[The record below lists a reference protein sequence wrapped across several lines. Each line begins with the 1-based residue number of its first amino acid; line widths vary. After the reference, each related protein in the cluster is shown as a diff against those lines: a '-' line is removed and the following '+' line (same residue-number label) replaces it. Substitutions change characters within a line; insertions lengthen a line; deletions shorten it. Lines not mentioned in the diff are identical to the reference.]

1 MVRRGGCWPVL
12 PALVRAGDG
21 AGPVAMTHDVPALV
35 RIAQAERLRRK
46 QAWRDMIGQRKVS
59 QARVDAHNALRPDP
73 HAPLPTPPPDPP
85 ARTSHHPSPPPP
97 PAPPARTPP
106 QPPCPPLA
114 AQHPPTATAHVSTPP
129 PTPPPVT

>member
-46 QAWRDMIGQRKVS
+46 QAWRDTIGQRKVR
-59 QARVDAHNALRPDP
+59 QARVDADHALWQDLEGLMRIHARDP
-73 HAPLPTPPPDPP
+73 AVRIYYSP
-85 ARTSHHPSPPPP
+85 AHLH
-97 PAPPARTPP
+97 
-106 QPPCPPLA
+106 
-114 AQHPPTATAHVSTPP
+114 PP
-129 PTPPPVT
+129 PTT